1 MKVVKVSEVL
11 DKTNPH
17 GVSAKKIYD
26 NEYAQAIHMMLK
38 PGESLKKH
46 VTPVDVFF
54 YILEGEGQVEIGN
67 EVQTVDKD
75 TIIDSP
81 AKIPHRL
88 MNPGK
93 ENFRFLVVKVPRPVE
108 KTTLVKGSS
117 Q

>member
-1 MKVVKVSEVL
+1 MKAVKVSEVL
-11 DKTNPH
+11 DKPNPH

-26 NEYAQAIHMMLK
+26 SEHAQVIHMTLK

-54 YILEGEGQVEIGN
+54 YILEGEGQVEIGD
-67 EVQTVDKD
+67 EVQTVKKD

-93 ENFRFLVVKVPRPVE
+93 GDFRYLVVKVPRPAE
-108 KTTLVKGSS
+108 KPTLK
-117 Q
+117 QNP